1 MANFAP
7 SGEDTVWAIIA
18 MSTSSSF
25 PSLMNSGLPARN
37 SSDPSRRSPSRYSI
51 SMYSSAGTT
60 TSATRPDSSPSTP
73 GAISPIATAIIAP
86 IWQWWPQACA
96 APVSGSA

>member
-1 MANFAP
+1 MA
-7 SGEDTVWAIIA
+7 I
-18 MSTSSSF
+18 STSSSA

-37 SSDPSRRSPSRYSI
+37 SSAPSRLSSSLYPISI
-51 SMYSSAGTT
+51 YSSAGTT
-60 TSATRPDSSPSTP
+60 TRATRPESSSMSP
-73 GAISPIATAIIAP
+73 GAMSPIATAINAP